1 MTTTAY
7 DVGDLKRLTAVT
19 KDIAAALTDP
29 GEVTLYIRLPD
40 WSLVT
45 KTWVAA
51 AEVVRD
57 SLGTFHFDYTIVQ
70 AGRHIVSWQAT
81 GAVVEVSTLEFYARR
96 REATA

>member
-1 MTTTAY
+1 MTESF
-7 DVGDLKRLTAVT
+7 DVGDLKRLTAVIT
-19 KDIAAALTDP
+19 DVDAAAADP
-29 GEVTLYIRLPD
+29 TELTLYIRLPD
-40 WSLVT
+40 WTLVT

-70 AGRHIVSWQAT
+70 TGRHIVSWQAT